1 MTAPSTS
8 TDVVVIGAG
17 PAAWS
22 AAAAIADVGLG
33 VALVAPAPSAPW
45 PATYGVW
52 VDELDGLGLGKP
64 FRARAEQV
72 VVVGE
77 ERHVL
82 DRPYAVLDNEALAQR
97 LARPVHDGGHAVVDG
112 CVVGANHDRWRSTV
126 VLADGRTVTGRV
138 VVDASGATPILVQRP
153 ERPRPAHQ
161 VARGIIARF
170 NGDVTAPDTAT
181 LMDLSS
187 PSNPSSPGAGE
198 EDPTFLYALDL
209 GNGSTLVEETSL
221 ARRNPLAVDILDRR
235 LTERLAR
242 LGVEPVEVVG
252 TEAVDIAMGAALPS
266 LAQREVGFG
275 AAASMV
281 HPATGYSV
289 AASLRAAP
297 RLAGAL
303 ADALDGRRAT
313 PASASRAGWD
323 AVWPLVRRRA
333 WRLER
338 FGLDALLRL
347 DGTGQRQFF
356 DAFFTLEPP
365 LWAGYLSSTLAPAE
379 ITALMGELFTRVP
392 WSVRAT
398 LLRAN
403 PLGLLAPR

>member
-1 MTAPSTS
+1 MTVPSTS

-17 PAAWS
+17 PAAWA

-33 VALVAPAPSAPW
+33 VALVAPAPTASW

-52 VDELDGLGLGKP
+52 IDELDGLGLGEP

-97 LARPVHDGGHAVVDG
+97 LARPVHAGGHAVVDG

-170 NGDVTAPDTAT
+170 DGAVTAPGTAT

-187 PSNPSSPGAGE
+187 PSSAGGGD

-209 GNGSTLVEETSL
+209 GDGTTLVEETSL
-221 ARRNPLAVDILDRR
+221 ARRSPLDVDTLDRR

-242 LGVEPVEVVG
+242 LGVEPVEVIG
-252 TEAVDIAMGAALPS
+252 AEAVDIAMGAALPS
-266 LAQREVGFG
+266 LTQREIGFG

-289 AASLRAAP
+289 ASSLRAAP

-392 WSVRAT
+392 WSVRAN

-403 PLGLLAPR
+403 PLGLLAAR